1 MTAVILS
8 AKRPWGRQKK
18 KRKKIIINFLNSG
31 TFWIKNSNG
40 WGFAG
45 GGSQIKVQSKHM
57 TFCFDV
63 WSEEMRGLATSG
75 RTSDFC
81 QCVISPLRSHQCRMI
96 IAERACMRV
105 CLCVY
110 VDCVFKRCIQQEGRH
125 QEMDSRAVCPHLD
138 VINKGTLKRGILSL
152 PPALFLSLTG
162 MSSGTNLHTS
172 TPIGSLSFH

>member
-1 MTAVILS
+1 MLVGVIGGWRVELSQIVSTFQRYDLLCMTAVILS

-75 RTSDFC
+75 HTSDFC
-81 QCVISPLRSHQCRMI
+81 HCVISPLRSHQCQMI

-105 CLCVY
+105 CLRVY
-110 VDCVFKRCIQQEGRH
+110 
-125 QEMDSRAVCPHLD
+125 PHIMCCWL
-138 VINKGTLKRGILSL
+138 R
-152 PPALFLSLTG
+152 F
-162 MSSGTNLHTS
+162 
-172 TPIGSLSFH
+172 